1 MSTTPKL
8 FTPLS
13 IGPVTAP
20 NRIAVAPMCQYTAD
34 DGSMTDWHLQ
44 HLMILAM
51 SGVGLVMIEATGVE
65 RRGRISHG
73 CVGLYSDANERAM
86 ARVLAAARAVQLPGT
101 LFGIQLQ
108 HAGRKAS
115 AQRPWEGGAALKAEQ
130 NPWQTVS
137 ASAKAFG
144 PNWQTP
150 EALDGTGIAYTIEA
164 FVQAAKRAV
173 RLGIEVIELHMTHG
187 YLVHQFFS
195 PLSNT
200 RTDNYGG
207 SLENRMR
214 FGVELME
221 AVYAAV
227 PKNTTVGVRIAAS
240 DWMEGGVTVD
250 EAVTFTAKL
259 KERGAAYACVSS
271 GGLDPAAQVKA
282 GPNYQ
287 VGFADEIKKKTG
299 ITTRAV
305 GMIVSPHQAEEI
317 LEKGQADQIALA
329 RAFLDNPRWGWHA
342 ADALG
347 VDLKRPP
354 QYEPRAQSALA
365 RRGAQAPVSGSC
377 STV

>member
-1 MSTTPKL
+1 MSNTPKL
-8 FTPLS
+8 FTPLH

-34 DGSMTDWHLQ
+34 DGSMTDWHVQ
-44 HLMILAM
+44 HLMNLAM
-51 SGVGLVMIEATGVE
+51 SGAGLVMIEATGVE
-65 RRGRISHG
+65 RRGRITHG

-115 AQRPWEGGAALKAEQ
+115 SQRPWESGAALTADQ
-130 NPWQTVS
+130 DPWQTVS

-144 PNWQTP
+144 PHWHTP
-150 EALDGTGIAYTIEA
+150 DALDDAGIARVIGA

-200 RTDNYGG
+200 RSDNYGG
-207 SLENRMR
+207 ALENRMR
-214 FGVELME
+214 FGIELMQ
-221 AVYAAV
+221 AVHAAV
-227 PKNTTVGVRIAAS
+227 PKSVAVGVRIAAS
-240 DWMEGGVTVD
+240 DWVEGGVTVD
-250 EAVTFTAKL
+250 EAVTFTTKL
-259 KERGAAYACVSS
+259 KEEGAAYACVSS
-271 GGLDPAAQVKA
+271 GGLDPAAKITV
-282 GPNYQ
+282 GPGYQ
-287 VGFADEIKKKTG
+287 VGFADEIKKNTG

-305 GMIVSPHQAEEI
+305 GMIVSPEQAEEI
-317 LEKGQADQIALA
+317 LVKGQADQIALA

-354 QYEPRAQSALA
+354 QYDRARKALWPGEA
-365 RRGAQAPVSGSC
+365 LKHK
-377 STV
+377 

>member
-1 MSTTPKL
+1 MSNTPKL
-8 FTPLS
+8 FTPLQ

-20 NRIAVAPMCQYTAD
+20 NRIAVAPMCQYSAD
-34 DGSMTDWHLQ
+34 DGSMSDWHLQ
-44 HLMILAM
+44 HLMNLAM
-51 SGVGLVMIEATGVE
+51 SGASLVMIEATGVE

-115 AQRPWEGGAALKAEQ
+115 AQRPWEGGGALKPDQ
-130 NPWQTVS
+130 DPWQTVS
-137 ASAKAFG
+137 ASANAFG
-144 PNWQTP
+144 PNWHTP
-150 EALDGTGIAYTIEA
+150 EALDEAGIAHTIAA
-164 FVQAAKRAV
+164 FVQAAKRAA

-200 RTDNYGG
+200 RTDQYGG

-214 FGVELME
+214 FGLELMQ
-221 AVYAAV
+221 AVNAAV
-227 PKNTTVGVRIAAS
+227 PKSTAVGVRIAAS
-240 DWMEGGVTVD
+240 DWMDGGVTLD
-250 EAVTFTAKL
+250 EAVTFTAEL
-259 KERGAAYACVSS
+259 KKRGAAYACVSS
-271 GGLDPAAQVKA
+271 GGLDPAAKIAV

-287 VGFADEIKKKTG
+287 VGFADEIKKKTS
-299 ITTRAV
+299 IVTRAV
-305 GMIVSPHQAEEI
+305 GMIVAPEEAEKI
-317 LEKGQADQIALA
+317 LQDDQADQIALG

-347 VDLKRPP
+347 VDMPRPP
-354 QYEPRAQSALA
+354 QYMRASKAFW
-365 RRGAQAPVSGSC
+365 SGS
-377 STV
+377 VLKHPK

>member
-1 MSTTPKL
+1 MSNTPKL
-8 FTPLS
+8 FTPLH

-34 DGSMTDWHLQ
+34 DGSMTDWHVQ
-44 HLMILAM
+44 HLMNLAM
-51 SGVGLVMIEATGVE
+51 SGAGLVMIEATGVE
-65 RRGRISHG
+65 RRGRITHG

-115 AQRPWEGGAALKAEQ
+115 SQRPWESGAALTADQ
-130 NPWQTVS
+130 DPWQTVS

-144 PNWQTP
+144 PHWHTP
-150 EALDGTGIAYTIEA
+150 EALDDAGIARVIGA

-207 SLENRMR
+207 ALENRMR
-214 FGVELME
+214 FGIELMQ
-221 AVYAAV
+221 AVHAAV
-227 PKNTTVGVRIAAS
+227 PKSVAVGVRIAAS
-240 DWMEGGVTVD
+240 DWVEGGVTVD

-259 KERGAAYACVSS
+259 KEQGAAYACVSS
-271 GGLDPAAQVKA
+271 GGLDPAAKITV
-282 GPNYQ
+282 GPGYQ
-287 VGFADEIKKKTG
+287 VGFADEIKKNTG

-305 GMIVSPHQAEEI
+305 GMIVSPEQAEEI
-317 LEKGQADQIALA
+317 LVKGQADQIALA

-354 QYEPRAQSALA
+354 QYDRARKALWPGEA
-365 RRGAQAPVSGSC
+365 LKHK
-377 STV
+377 

>member
-1 MSTTPKL
+1 MSNTPKL
-8 FTPLS
+8 FTPLQ
-13 IGPVTAP
+13 IGPVTAS
-20 NRIAVAPMCQYTAD
+20 NRIAVAPMCQYSAD

-44 HLMILAM
+44 HLMNLAM
-51 SGVGLVMIEATGVE
+51 SGAGLVMIEATGVE
-65 RRGRISHG
+65 RRGRITHG

-101 LFGIQLQ
+101 LFGVQLQ

-115 AQRPWEGGAALKAEQ
+115 SQRPWEGGAALKADQ
-130 NPWQTVS
+130 DPWQTVS
-137 ASAKAFG
+137 ASEKAFG
-144 PNWQTP
+144 PQWHTP
-150 EALDGTGIAYTIEA
+150 EALDETGIARTIDA

-195 PLSNT
+195 PLSNM
-200 RTDNYGG
+200 RVDHYGG

-214 FGVELME
+214 FGLRLMDE
-221 AVYAAV
+221 VYAAV
-227 PKNTTVGVRIAAS
+227 PKSTAVGVRIAAS
-240 DWMEGGVTVD
+240 DWMDGGVTVND
-250 EAVTFTAKL
+250 AVTFTAKL

-287 VGFADEIKKKTG
+287 VGFAAEIKKKTG

-305 GMIVSPHQAEEI
+305 GMIVTPHQAEEI

-342 ADALG
+342 ADTLG
-347 VDLKRPP
+347 VDLARPP
-354 QYEPRAQSALA
+354 QYDRARKALWPGSALKPA
-365 RRGAQAPVSGSC
+365 
-377 STV
+377 

>member
-1 MSTTPKL
+1 MPNTPKL
-8 FTPLS
+8 FTPLQ

-44 HLMILAM
+44 HLMNLAM
-51 SGVGLVMIEATGVE
+51 SGAGLVMIEATGVE
-65 RRGRISHG
+65 RRGRITHG

-115 AQRPWEGGAALKAEQ
+115 SQRPWESGAALTADQ
-130 NPWQTVS
+130 DPWQTVS

-144 PNWQTP
+144 PNWHTP
-150 EALDGTGIAYTIEA
+150 EALDDAGIARTFEA

-173 RLGIEVIELHMTHG
+173 RLGIDVIELHMTHG

-200 RTDNYGG
+200 RTDRYGG

-214 FGVELME
+214 FGIELMQ
-221 AVYAAV
+221 AVHGAV
-227 PKNTTVGVRIAAS
+227 PKSVAVGVRIAAS
-240 DWMEGGVTVD
+240 DWVEGGVTID

-259 KERGAAYACVSS
+259 KEHGAAYACVSS
-271 GGLDPAAQVKA
+271 GGLDPAAKITV
-282 GPNYQ
+282 GPGYQ

-305 GMIVSPHQAEEI
+305 GMIVSPEQAEEI
-317 LEKGQADQIALA
+317 LVKGQADQIALA

-354 QYEPRAQSALA
+354 QYDRARKALWPGEA
-365 RRGAQAPVSGSC
+365 LKHK
-377 STV
+377 